1 MTVNPVVSLNGNRQI
16 NREPDPEVAPQTK
29 RRTFSTEYKLRI
41 LAETDAS
48 TEHGEIG
55 ALLRREGLYSS
66 HLHKWRTQ
74 REEGILPQSLN
85 TKRGRKPDPQAVQIA
100 QLQQENERLRVQ
112 LDRAEQ
118 IIQVQ
123 KKLAQ
128 LLGSMP
134 REMPLA
140 ERP

>member
-1 MTVNPVVSLNGNRQI
+1 MSVNPVVSLNGNRQM
-16 NREPDPEVAPQTK
+16 NREPDPEVVSQTK

-41 LAETDAS
+41 LAETDAC

-74 REEGILPQSLN
+74 REEGILPQSQKA
-85 TKRGRKPDPQAVQIA
+85 KRGRKSDPQAAQIA

-140 ERP
+140 ELP